1 MIQPSLS
8 LVIIRKGVGTYGA
21 ERGIANWRPELY
33 WEKST
38 KLMSKDLAQL
48 IIFKRGEDWVV
59 GLPVAARAK
68 ENWIKHSFF
77 SLRSEEA
84 AFVHKFG

>member
-1 MIQPSLS
+1 
-8 LVIIRKGVGTYGA
+8 
-21 ERGIANWRPELY
+21 
-33 WEKST
+33 
-38 KLMSKDLAQL
+38 MSKDLAKL
-48 IIFKRGEDWVV
+48 IIFKRGEDWEG

-77 SLRSEEA
+77 SFRSEEA